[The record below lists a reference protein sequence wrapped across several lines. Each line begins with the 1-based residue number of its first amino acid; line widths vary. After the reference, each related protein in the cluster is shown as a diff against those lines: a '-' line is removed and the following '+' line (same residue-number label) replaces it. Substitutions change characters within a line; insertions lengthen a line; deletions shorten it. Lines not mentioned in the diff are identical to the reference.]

1 VNNMQLKEA
10 TQILENNG
18 YRIEL
23 IRREFINFD
32 DYAEQKLKEM
42 ENEPTRNRKA
52 DKYWKKEKTGK

>member
-1 VNNMQLKEA
+1 MDLTEA

-18 YRIEL
+18 YRIGL
-23 IRREFINFD
+23 IRRKFINFD

-42 ENEPTRNRKA
+42 ENKPTRNWKA

>member
-1 VNNMQLKEA
+1 MQLEEA
-10 TQILENNG
+10 EQILEDNG
-18 YRIEL
+18 YHIEL
-23 IRREFINFD
+23 IRRKFINFA